1 MDAHSTPDHGPAPGP
16 PGEAKTGPASVG
28 GRRIRVAVVEEQTIF
43 RFGLVACLEE
53 DGALDV
59 IVAEPEGLSEDQV
72 DLAVISGEAARHHRF
87 PCPIVV
93 CDGPE
98 GSQGVAP
105 GNDVVGFLDRKS
117 LTVAQLQATVHAAAA
132 GLRVNAEVYTAPP
145 PDALEPRALRV
156 LALMAEGHSTR
167 EIATRMSYSER
178 TIKKLITRLA
188 KRMQARS
195 RAQLVAEAMRR
206 GLI

>member
-1 MDAHSTPDHGPAPGP
+1 MDANATPDHGPKRGSPGQ
-16 PGEAKTGPASVG
+16 AKTGPPSA
-28 GRRIRVAVVEEQTIF
+28 GRGIRVAVVEEQTIF

-53 DGALDV
+53 DEGLDV
-59 IVAEPEGLSEDQV
+59 IVVEPAGLSEDQV
-72 DLAVISGEAARHHRF
+72 DLAVISGEAARNHRF

-98 GSQGVAP
+98 GPQGVAA

-117 LTVAQLQATVHAAAA
+117 LTVAQLLATVHAAAA
-132 GLRVNAEVYTAPP
+132 GLRVNAEVYTEHPR
-145 PDALEPRALRV
+145 DELEPRALRV

-167 EIATRMSYSER
+167 EIATLMSYSER
-178 TIKKLITRLA
+178 TIKKLITRLTH
-188 KRMQARS
+188 RMKARS